1 MFCTFYLYL
10 ISPFNRQVFPCLAVE
25 QEIELFLFEVI
36 FDVEICLCSFRKLL
50 VLSDFSARN
59 ATPIE

>member
-1 MFCTFYLYL
+1 M
-10 ISPFNRQVFPCLAVE
+10 SPFNRQVFPCLAVE
-25 QEIELFLFEVI
+25 QESGLFLFEVI

-59 ATPIE
+59 AIPTE

>member
-1 MFCTFYLYL
+1 MFGMFYLYL
-10 ISPFNRQVFPCLAVE
+10 MSPFNRQVFPCLAVE
-25 QEIELFLFEVI
+25 QEIGLFLFEVI

-59 ATPIE
+59 AIPTE